1 MTLPDDYTNTVADAQ
16 LNVELW
22 DGPSISGTNTF
33 FEAQH
38 TGTQI
43 FMFDILPNGQYC
55 WRILNNQSGTFCTA
69 VTFSVPW
76 LSPPYRVPYSPK

>member
-55 WRILNNQSGTFCTA
+55 WRTKQSIRHFLHGGYFLSA
-69 VTFSVPW
+69 VAFAAI
-76 LSPPYRVPYSPK
+76 